1 MVNLVLADVNCGF
14 CFVVFCTIKL
24 IDRKSVV

>member
-24 IDRKSVV
+24 MIVNDR